1 MVTDQFLTKDKY
13 KAALAAYLDSGDE
26 SALQGAYEF
35 GRNAV
40 AVGGGS
46 IAIIVAH
53 QEAFAELLL
62 RSKSPAECGHLH
74 RLASGF
80 LLESLSPVEMS
91 YRGYSDSLRTLR
103 RSEERYRQLIES
115 ARDFIFTL
123 AADGTIKTL
132 NHVFETLTGLK
143 AEQWKGKP
151 FQLILHPDDA
161 SILVETLRRVM
172 SGETLPLFELRIR
185 LEAGGYVVGEFTTAP
200 EYDDG
205 DIVGAFG
212 IARDITERKNV
223 QYQLKSLAKRVI
235 DAHEEE
241 RRRLARELHDDLCQ
255 WLSGTK
261 MTVGLLE
268 DSLADNKVA
277 KKKMCELKNQIN
289 DRIIEVRRM
298 SVTLRPSA
306 LDDFGMATALGRL
319 CEDYQRIYDIEVSF
333 IKADLRRER
342 YVSEIEVAMY
352 RIAQEALSNIVR
364 HAHAGHAKVCLRETS
379 DELVVELADDGVGF
393 DVTAVRTD
401 RPPES
406 GMGMVSMRERT
417 KLLGGTFQIKST
429 PGLGTTVRAEIPFL
443 IPSM

>member
-1 MVTDQFLTKDKY
+1 
-13 KAALAAYLDSGDE
+13 
-26 SALQGAYEF
+26 
-35 GRNAV
+35 
-40 AVGGGS
+40 
-46 IAIIVAH
+46 
-53 QEAFAELLL
+53 
-62 RSKSPAECGHLH
+62 
-74 RLASGF
+74 
-80 LLESLSPVEMS
+80 
-91 YRGYSDSLRTLR
+91 
-103 RSEERYRQLIES
+103 
-115 ARDFIFTL
+115 
-123 AADGTIKTL
+123 
-132 NHVFETLTGLK
+132 
-143 AEQWKGKP
+143 
-151 FQLILHPDDA
+151 
-161 SILVETLRRVM
+161 M

-268 DSLADNKVA
+268 ESLADNKVA
-277 KKKMCELKNQIN
+277 KKTMCELKKQIN
-289 DRIIEVRRM
+289 NRIIEVRRM

-364 HAHAGHAKVCLRETS
+364 HAHADHAKVCLRETS

-401 RPPES
+401 RPPDS

-417 KLLGGTFQIKST
+417 KLLGGTFQIHSI
-429 PGLGTTVRAEIPFL
+429 PGQGTTVRAEIPFM
-443 IPSM
+443 IPVIE